1 MKELKDFIGEA
12 VVDGIRGQ
20 IYTVALTDVLDR
32 EGLPITVKIVC
43 PGKYLNQFEEWVKK
57 QEGNIFMHA
66 EGGMLDE
73 Y

>member
-1 MKELKDFIGEA
+1 MKELKEIIEEA
-12 VVDGIRGQ
+12 VVDGMRGQ

-43 PGKYLNQFEEWVKK
+43 PGKYLNQFEEWVEE

-66 EGGMLDE
+66 EGGNIE